1 MRDMRE
7 VLNIVIVFTLSNIY
21 ILSAS
26 SICKGYTFYVIHY
39 TYTTGLKSQRAANLL
54 KIIEN
59 KGFKFSNRNRN
70 SADIRDKR

>member
-39 TYTTGLKSQRAANLL
+39 TQQGWRAKEQLIYWKIFRIKDWNSKS
-54 KIIEN
+54 
-59 KGFKFSNRNRN
+59 SN
-70 SADIRDKR
+70 SANFRDKI